1 MLLCLQ
7 YSKEEEARFL
17 SHLDLMTAMERAFR
31 RAQLPLAFSEGFNPH
46 PRISYASALAVGVT
60 SEGEFLDLE
69 LEEDLAA
76 DEVLKRLQNFLPQGL
91 KVLAI
96 VPVTK
101 RKESLMAIINMAR
114 YHVDIPLLQALH
126 QQDVDKMINDALSTA
141 TWIILRQGKKGVRE
155 VDIRPGVYR
164 VQGRIENMV
173 VDKIAKNKLII
184 EMDVQTGS
192 SGNVKPEEVLEM
204 LKTLSSFPWE
214 ANRRVHRLG
223 LFIREEDKIW
233 SPLERS

>member
-7 YSKEEEARFL
+7 YSKDEEARFL

-60 SEGEFLDLE
+60 SEDEYLDLQ
-69 LEEDLAA
+69 LMKDISAEEVMRRVRGTLPTGLRLLAA
-76 DEVLKRLQNFLPQGL
+76 
-91 KVLAI
+91 

-101 RKESLMAIINMAR
+101 RKESLMALINMAR
-114 YHVDIPLLQALH
+114 YRVEIRLLQVLK
-126 QQDVDKMINDALSTA
+126 QETVEEMVNRVLSST
-141 TWIILRQGKKGVRE
+141 TCLVLRQGKKGERE
-155 VDIRPGVYR
+155 VDIRPGLYWLE
-164 VQGRIENMV
+164 GRIEANSEHE
-173 VDKIAKNKLII
+173 NSKLII

-192 SGNVKPEEVLEM
+192 LGNVKPVEVMEI
-204 LKTLSSFPWE
+204 LKEKSFFTWG
-214 ANRRVHRLG
+214 NNIRIHRIG
-223 LFIREEDKIW
+223 LFIREDDKIW

>member
-60 SEGEFLDLE
+60 SEGEYLDLE

-76 DEVLKRLQNFLPQGL
+76 DEVWKRLQNFLPQGL
-91 KVLAI
+91 KVLAV

-114 YHVDIPLLQALH
+114 YYVENPLLQAIR
-126 QQDVDKMINDALSTA
+126 QQDVEKMINDALSLA
-141 TWIILRQGKKGVRE
+141 EWVVVRQGKKGVRE

-164 VQGRIENMV
+164 LQGRIE
-173 VDKIAKNKLII
+173 KKLIL

-192 SGNVKPEEVLEM
+192 SGNVKPEEVLEI
-204 LKTLSSFPWE
+204 LQRVSSFPWGK
-214 ANRRVHRLG
+214 NIRVHRLG
-223 LFIREEDKIW
+223 LFIREGDKIW

>member
-7 YSKEEEARFL
+7 YSKEEEVRFL
-17 SHLDLMTAMERAFR
+17 SHLDLMTAMERGFR

-60 SEGEFLDLE
+60 SEGEYLDLE
-69 LEEDLAA
+69 LAEDLAA
-76 DEVLKRLQNFLPQGL
+76 DEVLNRLQNHLPQGL
-91 KVLAI
+91 RVLA
-96 VPVTK
+96 VVAVTK

-114 YHVDIPLLQALH
+114 YRVDIPLWQAIQ
-126 QQDVDKMINDALSTA
+126 QQDVDKMVNDALSLTA
-141 TWIILRQGKKGVRE
+141 WVVLRQGKKGERE

-164 VQGRIENMV
+164 LQGRIE
-173 VDKIAKNKLII
+173 KTLTI

-192 SGNVKPEEVLEM
+192 SGNVKPEEVLEI
-204 LKTLSSFPWE
+204 LKKASSFLGE
-214 ANRRVHRLG
+214 ANIRVHRLG

>member
-7 YSKEEEARFL
+7 YSKEEEVRFL

-60 SEGEFLDLE
+60 SEGEYLDLE

-91 KVLAI
+91 KVLA
-96 VPVTK
+96 VTPVTQ

-114 YHVDIPLLQALH
+114 YRVDIPLLQAIQ
-126 QQDVDKMINDALSTA
+126 QQDVDKMVNDALSLA
-141 TWIILRQGKKGVRE
+141 AWVVLRQGKKGERQ

-164 VQGRIENMV
+164 LQGRIE
-173 VDKIAKNKLII
+173 KTLTI

-192 SGNVKPEEVLEM
+192 SGNVKPEEVLEI
-204 LKTLSSFPWE
+204 LKKASFFLWK
-214 ANRRVHRLG
+214 ANIRVHRLG